1 MKGGTETAEKEIGAG
16 EEGTLGSPGVLLRV
30 NGGVQA
36 EGLQCLGKEEG
47 SPGPQRGEVEKR
59 EC

>member
-36 EGLQCLGKEEG
+36 EGFSAWVRRKAALVLREE
-47 SPGPQRGEVEKR
+47 RWKN
-59 EC
+59 

>member
-36 EGLQCLGKEEG
+36 EGL
-47 SPGPQRGEVEKR
+47 
-59 EC
+59 